1 MQSSLV
7 QSIKK
12 RKDFLQLRKAKTR
25 VVGKFLIINFKS
37 SSIYDYISLGI
48 TVSKKH
54 GSAVKRNFIKRRLK
68 AIFIKNIKVLPKGYT
83 FELIPK
89 EIIKNYDFLSIEQ
102 DFLKVIKKLNC
113 SNHINQ
119 LKMNS
124 FNRKFQKN

>member
-1 MQSSLV
+1 MQSSLI

-12 RKDFLQLRKAKTR
+12 RKDFLQLREAKTS
-25 VVGKFLIINFKS
+25 VVGRFLIVNFKS
-37 SSIYDYISLGI
+37 SSIYDHISLGI